1 MLILTRKSDESIIIG
16 NDIKIKVLKIQGN
29 QVHIGID
36 APRDYSIYREE
47 IFEQIRRENENA
59 RSTAASGQ
67 LEQLENLTGLKNM
80 FFHTSDDAP
89 KSPAPSRSQSS
100 GHRKPAK

>member
-16 NDIKIKVLKIQGN
+16 SNIKVKVLKIQGN

-36 APRDYSIYREE
+36 APKDFSIYREE

-59 RSTAASGQ
+59 RSSTAAGRI
-67 LEQLENLTGLKNM
+67 EQLENNLTGLKNM
-80 FFHTSDDAP
+80 FFQGRAEAP
-89 KSPAPSRSQSS
+89 GTGDP
-100 GHRKPAK
+100 GTKPPRQ